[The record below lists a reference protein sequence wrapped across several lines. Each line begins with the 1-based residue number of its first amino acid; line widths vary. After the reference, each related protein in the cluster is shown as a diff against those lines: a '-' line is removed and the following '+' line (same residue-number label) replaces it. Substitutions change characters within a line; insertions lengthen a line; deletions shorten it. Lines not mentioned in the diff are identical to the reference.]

1 VVRLSEFWE
10 RMTEHFGAAYVRSVA
25 QDQVIAGLGG
35 HTVEQALAAGDD
47 PKLVWRAVCEHYEL
61 PVAARH

>member
-1 VVRLSEFWE
+1 MAEQ
-10 RMTEHFGAAYVRSVA
+10 FGAVYARSVA

-47 PKLVWRAVCEHYEL
+47 PKLVWRAVCEHYDL
-61 PVAARH
+61 PVATRH

>member
-1 VVRLSEFWE
+1 VRRSEFWE
-10 RMTEHFGAAYVRSVA
+10 RMAEQFGAVYAQSVA

-47 PKLVWRAVCEHYEL
+47 PKLVWRAVCEHYDL
-61 PVAARH
+61 PVAVRH